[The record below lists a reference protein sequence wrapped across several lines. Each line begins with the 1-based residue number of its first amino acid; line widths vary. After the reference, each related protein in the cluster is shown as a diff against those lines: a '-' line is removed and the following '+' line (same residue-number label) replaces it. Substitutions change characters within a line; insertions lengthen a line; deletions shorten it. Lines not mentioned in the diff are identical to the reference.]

1 MRHTNNHKILA
12 LSLIFTFLLTLSL
25 TYAKSVGNDIKNSV
39 LRLHIVANSNLAADQ
54 NLKLA
59 VRNRIITE
67 TSELFESADSP
78 QKAAEI
84 ASLNIEK
91 ICQIARE
98 EIKSQGFDYSVN
110 AKLGEFSFPT
120 KNYGDIT
127 LPSGKYNALRI
138 EIGAASG
145 ENWWCVMYPPLCF
158 TDGII
163 SASESAKSKLK
174 NSLSEEEY
182 SLITKNNTGAIPV
195 EIRFKLVEILQ
206 NIF

>member
-1 MRHTNNHKILA
+1 MRHKNNHKILA
-12 LSLIFTFLLTLSL
+12 MSLILTFLLTLSL

-39 LRLHIVANSNLAADQ
+39 LRLHIVANSNSEEDQ

-67 TSELFESADSP
+67 TSNLFESAASP
-78 QKAAEI
+78 QQAAEI
-84 ASLNIEK
+84 VSLNLEK
-91 ICQIARE
+91 ICQIAKE

-110 AKLGEFSFPT
+110 ARLGEFSFPT

-138 EIGAASG
+138 EIGSASG
-145 ENWWCVMYPPLCF
+145 KNWWCVMYPPLCF
-158 TDGII
+158 TDGIL
-163 SASESAKSKLK
+163 SASENAKLKLK
-174 NSLSEEEY
+174 NSLSKEEY